1 MATFKENPDLVGW
14 KKIEYKNGVVKA
26 AFQNGDG
33 QVIECKGGEM
43 PHPDFRSQFAL
54 LSRFAK
60 VILCTNALT
69 VEATAIEYS
78 EPGSLRITANIRTDY
93 ITAEVKSKPILY
105 EDIEEW
111 DEFAQATDE
120 NTGEV
125 MTLLD
130 LAKNLNDETRAYL
143 FQGKNAQQK
152 IDFPELKHDGM
163 DGARALLKIT
173 GTND

>member
-14 KKIEYKNGVVKA
+14 KKIEYKNGIVKA

-69 VEATAIEYS
+69 VEATAIEYP

-93 ITAEVKSKPILY
+93 ITAEVKTKPILY